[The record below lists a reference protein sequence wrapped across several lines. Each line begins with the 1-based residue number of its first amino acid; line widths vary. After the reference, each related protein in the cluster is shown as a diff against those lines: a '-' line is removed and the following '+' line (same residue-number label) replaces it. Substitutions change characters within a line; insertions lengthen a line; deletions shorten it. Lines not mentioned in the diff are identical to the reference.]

1 MDVFL
6 NSPDLPEEIKAFSE
20 TKRAFTRDATDD
32 GNMGRNTDLLRAYL
46 FHCLR
51 VCFRGQN
58 VRSVF
63 LPALSYLGKTK
74 NSPMLHS
81 VIVCEMA
88 DQAAAIVTDAQTSSS
103 FLELGIIRAVDD
115 GLRPFD
121 FDPVAFVRNIGA
133 G

>member
-1 MDVFL
+1 
-6 NSPDLPEEIKAFSE
+6 
-20 TKRAFTRDATDD
+20 
-32 GNMGRNTDLLRAYL
+32 
-46 FHCLR
+46 
-51 VCFRGQN
+51 
-58 VRSVF
+58 
-63 LPALSYLGKTK
+63 
-74 NSPMLHS
+74 MLHS